1 MASPTNPRIKIPLTT
16 TGKIIEV
23 VGLLLLVSFW
33 YFTLSHYSDLPDII
47 PTHFSSN
54 NKVDGYGAKW
64 SIITLPVIGT
74 IMYLGLTI
82 VARFPHK
89 MNHFVTITEA
99 NARKQYTIMTGMFR
113 IMKIAIVLVFFL
125 IAFETVQIA
134 LGLPDILGKW
144 FLLIVFALIFVPIFW
159 LLILSSKNA

>member
-1 MASPTNPRIKIPLTT
+1 MASPQNPKIKIPLTT
-16 TGKIIEV
+16 TGKIIEAI
-23 VGLLLLVSFW
+23 GLLIVVSFW
-33 YFTLSHYSDLPDII
+33 YFTMSHYSHLPDII
-47 PTHFSSN
+47 PTHFSAN

-64 SIITLPVIGT
+64 NIIMLPVIGT
-74 IMYLGLTI
+74 ILYLGLTI

-89 MNHFVTITEA
+89 MNHLVTITEA

-125 IAFETVQIA
+125 MAFETVQTA
-134 LGLPDILGKW
+134 LDLPDVFGKY